1 MVPPRPL
8 DTVPVGFLRRPGGG
22 RYEGIQFD
30 PQDCRKT
37 DDSQSGTRPV
47 SWPGIKPSN
56 HVFRRGF

>member
-37 DDSQSGTRPV
+37 DDS
-47 SWPGIKPSN
+47 
-56 HVFRRGF
+56 